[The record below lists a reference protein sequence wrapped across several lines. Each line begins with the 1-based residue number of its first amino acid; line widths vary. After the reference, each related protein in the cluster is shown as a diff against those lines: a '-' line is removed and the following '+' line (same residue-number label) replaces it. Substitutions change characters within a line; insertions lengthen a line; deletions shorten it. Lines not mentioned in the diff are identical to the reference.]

1 MHCCNRYATA
11 RGVQYTEE
19 VETRYQQR
27 DQPNNV
33 QCPRREKGVSRLHQF
48 HQQGIVGYS
57 WSRIASGHSWSLNT
71 KELGYLIYGSRLDSG
86 YFDLNDSSISSL
98 GDVTCGNDNACFKKL
113 IRGKRSLGHFM
124 NQEGLRAVPSPQE
137 PGPMVRLTGTYFSGG
152 FTVKEYGS
160 KDEGV
165 IDAIQMEFPRELR
178 KNKTAWENSR
188 RKVARAFVNFFRLN
202 YDSGIGVNDV

>member
-1 MHCCNRYATA
+1 MRPHVVYNILKRSKLDTNREINQATFNVPDA
-11 RGVQYTEE
+11 KKAYHDYTNFINKALSAIPGRGLLLDIHGHGHKL
-19 VETRYQQR
+19 QR
-27 DQPNNV
+27 
-33 QCPRREKGVSRLHQF
+33 
-48 HQQGIVGYS
+48 
-57 WSRIASGHSWSLNT
+57 T
-71 KELGYLIYGSRLDSG
+71 ELGYLIYGSRLDSG

-188 RKVARAFVNFFRLN
+188 RKVARAIVNFFRLN

>member
-27 DQPNNV
+27 DQPSNA

-48 HQQGIVGYS
+48 HQQGIV
-57 WSRIASGHSWSLNT
+57 
-71 KELGYLIYGSRLDSG
+71 
-86 YFDLNDSSISSL
+86 
-98 GDVTCGNDNACFKKL
+98 DNACFKKL

-152 FTVKEYGS
+152 FTVKKYGS
-160 KDEGV
+160 RDEGV
-165 IDAIQMEFPRELR
+165 IDAIQMEFLRNCEKIKLPGKIQDGRWQEL
-178 KNKTAWENSR
+178 
-188 RKVARAFVNFFRLN
+188 L
-202 YDSGIGVNDV
+202 